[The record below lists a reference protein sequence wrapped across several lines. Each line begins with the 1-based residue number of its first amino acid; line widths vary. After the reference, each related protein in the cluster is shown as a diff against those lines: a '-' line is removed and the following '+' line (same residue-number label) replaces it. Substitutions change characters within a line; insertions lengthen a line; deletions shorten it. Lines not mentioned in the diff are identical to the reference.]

1 MKDIVLKK
9 KISLPTIL
17 CAASFA
23 VTFLCLYIAFRAVG
37 LGFFGPKSIL
47 ISDMRQQYIDF
58 FMALRHGDI
67 FYSKGLGLGGD
78 FMGTFTYYLSS
89 PFSLIIFLFK
99 KESLQTALLL
109 IIFLKVSL
117 SSSSFSYM
125 MTNLGYKPD
134 ITNIIFSVS
143 YSLMS
148 FVFYFFIN
156 LFWLDAL
163 IWLPIIITSVQKI
176 VEHGADHKMP
186 FFLSALFI
194 SNFYIS
200 YMTGLFVALFTI
212 YLCLISGNSLK
223 ETLKKVLMLA
233 GYALVA
239 AVMSATILIP
249 AAKNYIFSSAGATKY
264 NLYQTFNFSTKQMI
278 SKLFIGHYDSI
289 GNFAAPTIFCGIL
302 IFILVLFFFFSREI
316 SVKEKVLTALFILFF
331 FLSFLLPSLDIVWHA
346 FAYPNSFAYRYAFCF
361 SFFLIYIAIRGFG
374 KIKSLPYWVF
384 FIPVIISLLLILS
397 KHRLENNLSPASV
410 KSTIFALIIY
420 PVILLIIRLVDIKR
434 LRFFAFILSAVVL
447 FELTL
452 NGFLILK
459 DLNEK
464 PTESSHAF
472 PPYSLWLNQRNL
484 KLALLD
490 RNTGGED
497 GYFRTADT
505 SLLSINEGVSLRYNG
520 VSAFSSCYNPKIQD
534 LYRKLGYWG
543 EYKKYKYIPAS
554 SFIDSFFGVKNVLS
568 FTEIPYMEQHDR
580 EGMLSLYRLNT
591 ALPVAFAVP
600 SKISYVEFGENVEH
614 NRSLL
619 EESLKFDEEKTG
631 TDSLL
636 SNLAEGSLKITSLKG
651 MKVSGDI
658 DVNTDCL
665 LLFTLPYDDNYSL
678 KIDGK
683 KTSLFEVLDSLMAAE
698 LSEGS
703 HNVTL
708 TYYPKESIVGLLIS
722 LLALV
727 SYLVFLRKKSSS
739 KTQKPLDV

>member
-1 MKDIVLKK
+1 
-9 KISLPTIL
+9 
-17 CAASFA
+17 
-23 VTFLCLYIAFRAVG
+23 
-37 LGFFGPKSIL
+37 PKSIL

-67 FYSKGLGLGGD
+67 FYSKGLGLGAD

-99 KESLQTALLL
+99 KDSLQTALLF
-109 IIFLKVSL
+109 IIILKVSI
-117 SSSSFSYM
+117 SSSSFSFM
-125 MTNLGYKPD
+125 MTKSGYEPD
-134 ITNIIFSVS
+134 LTNIIFSAS

-148 FVFYFFIN
+148 FVFFFFIN

-163 IWLPIIITSVQKI
+163 IWLPIIVISAQKI
-176 VEHGADHKMP
+176 VKDGRDHKMP
-186 FFLSALFI
+186 FLLSALFI

-200 YMTGLFVALFTI
+200 YMTGLFVALFTV
-212 YLCLISGNSLK
+212 YLCLISGNPLK
-223 ETLKKVLMLA
+223 ETLKKVFTLS

-239 AVMSATILIP
+239 AAMSSMILIP
-249 AAKNYIFSSAGATKY
+249 AAKNYIFTSVGATKY
-264 NLYQTFNFSTKQMI
+264 NLYHIFNFTPKQMI

-289 GNFAAPTIFCGIL
+289 GNYAAPTIFCGIL

-361 SFFLIYIAIRGFG
+361 SFLLIYISIRSFS

-384 FIPVIISLLLILS
+384 FIPVIISLFMILS
-397 KHRLENNLSPASV
+397 RHRLENNLSSASV
-410 KSTIFALIIY
+410 KATVFALIIY
-420 PVILLIIRLVDIKR
+420 PAILFVIRLTDKNRLRYFAVILSV
-434 LRFFAFILSAVVL
+434 VVL

-464 PTESSHAF
+464 STESSHPF
-472 PPYSLWLNQRNL
+472 PPYSLWLDLRKL

-490 RNTGGED
+490 RNMDDED

-505 SLLSINEGVSLRYNG
+505 SLLSINEGASLRYNS
-520 VSAFSSCYNPKIQD
+520 VSAFSSIYNPKVQD
-534 LYRKLGYWG
+534 LYRRLGYWG
-543 EYKKYKYIPAS
+543 EYKKYKYMPSS
-554 SFIDSFFGVKNVLS
+554 SFIDSFFGVRNVLS
-568 FTEIPYMEQHDR
+568 FTDIPYMERLDR

-600 SKISYVEFGENVEH
+600 SKIVSVKFGEDVEQ
-614 NRSLL
+614 NQLLL
-619 EESLKFDEEKTG
+619 EESLKYDNET

-636 SNLAEGSLKITSLKG
+636 SNLAEGSLKTTSLKD
-651 MKVSGDI
+651 MKVSGNI
-658 DVNTDCL
+658 DAKTDCL

-678 KIDGK
+678 KIDGR
-683 KTSLFEVLDSLMAAE
+683 KTPLFEALDSLMAAE

-708 TYYPKESIVGLLIS
+708 TYYPKESIAGLLIS

-727 SYLVFLRKKSSS
+727 SYLIFLRKKSTP
-739 KTQKPLDV
+739 KT